1 MSYQHLTYEE
11 RHTISTLRRNGSKPA
26 QIAQQLGR
34 NVSTINRELRRNAT
48 PEGGYQYRYAHS
60 SARQRSRDA
69 SCRAER
75 CSPQSWDFV
84 VAQLSS
90 EQWSPEQIR
99 DELPKHDLA
108 PISHETIYTRIY
120 RDKQQGGDLHRHLRH
135 KIKSYKNRSLQNDRR
150 GQIKG
155 AVSIEQRPA
164 VVDQRVRIG
173 DWELDTVIGKASGSV
188 LVTMVERYS
197 RFTII
202 AKAASRSAYDV
213 SMAIMFRLVGHRDKL
228 HTLTFDNGKEFSDH
242 AVIDKILG
250 CQSYFA
256 HPYSSW
262 ERGLNEN
269 TNGLIRQYFP
279 KKTDFDQ
286 VSVDEIAE
294 VESKLNRRPRKCLD
308 TKTPNEIFSN
318 N

>member
-1 MSYQHLTYEE
+1 MPLLKEVINIDTLTPVPGNV
-11 RHTISTLRRNGSKPA
+11 RAMRLAGQRGVHPNHGISLSPNSRRSNGALNKSGMNFQNMTWPPSAMRRSTLVSTKISSKAETFIATSATKSNPTKTEAFQMIVEARSKEPSRLNNGLQSL
-26 QIAQQLGR
+26 I
-34 NVSTINRELRRNAT
+34 NVSE
-48 PEGGYQYRYAHS
+48 
-60 SARQRSRDA
+60 
-69 SCRAER
+69 
-75 CSPQSWDFV
+75 
-84 VAQLSS
+84 S
-90 EQWSPEQIR
+90 E
-99 DELPKHDLA
+99 
-108 PISHETIYTRIY
+108 
-120 RDKQQGGDLHRHLRH
+120 
-135 KIKSYKNRSLQNDRR
+135 
-150 GQIKG
+150 
-155 AVSIEQRPA
+155 
-164 VVDQRVRIG
+164 IG
-173 DWELDTVIGKASGSV
+173 NLDTVIGKASGSV

-308 TKTPNEIFSN
+308 TKTPNEIFFN